1 MQINHFFS
9 RTGQFAAR
17 IKQFFSH
24 FEPKYLGMIGACLIV
39 VVAAVTAAIVNKE
52 KKAKENQEEYEYT
65 DGIATITYEDGLV
78 SITNKRT
85 GKTIKQGTDFDWV
98 ANTKDS
104 LAVFAK
110 DKRRGFI
117 NVQNGEIVVKA
128 IYRHAW
134 IFSEGLAA
142 VERENYIGFINP
154 KGEVVI
160 DFLFP
165 YRGNNLSEF
174 VFHDGHC
181 IVADSAQHIG
191 VIDTLGNWVIQPE
204 YDNISLSKEYAIV
217 SKKGDFKKQVDFEG
231 KVLLDC
237 VIDRIADIS
246 YQAFYTNLETGAPSY
261 TRTTNPNFFCY
272 YVNGHCGLVDSNGRF
287 ITRPI
292 YTDIYGISPTL
303 FRAIMQDYYSEVL
316 INEKGEILS
325 RFE

>member
-1 MQINHFFS
+1 MQ
-9 RTGQFAAR
+9 T
-17 IKQFFSH
+17 KQFFSR
-24 FEPKYLGMIGACLIV
+24 FLTKEVISWGTTLLICAACVTVGTIV
-39 VVAAVTAAIVNKE
+39 HKHKQAKDKE
-52 KKAKENQEEYEYT
+52 EEVEYS
-65 DGIATITYEDGLV
+65 DGIATMTGDDGLV
-78 SITNKRT
+78 SIKNKRT

-98 ANTKDS
+98 ASTNDS

-110 DKRRGFI
+110 DKRRGFVNI
-117 NVQNGEIVVKA
+117 RNGEIVVKA

-160 DFLFP
+160 DFRYP
-165 YRGNNLSEF
+165 YRGNNLSSF

-181 IVADSAQHIG
+181 VVADSAQHIG
-191 VIDTLGNWVIQPE
+191 VIDTLGNWVIAPE
-204 YDNISLSKEYAIV
+204 YDDISLSKDYAIV
-217 SKKGDFKKQVDFEG
+217 SKKGDFKQQVDFSG
-231 KVLLDC
+231 NVLLDC
-237 VIDRIADIS
+237 VIDRIANIT
-246 YQAFYTNLETGAPSY
+246 YQAFYTNLETGEPSY